1 MNALRALID
10 PSIDRESD
18 LFKTQSELFSLNDIF
33 KRKDPNNDGQFVESY
48 IMLHEE
54 IEQEHEFNSETKDI
68 TLVVKRQKL
77 IFNEK
82 N

>member
-18 LFKTQSELFSLNDIF
+18 LFKSQNELFSLNDIF
-33 KRKDPNNDGQFVESY
+33 KNKVPDNHDQLVESY

-54 IEQEHEFNSETKDI
+54 IAHEHELSGETKDI
-68 TLVVKRQKL
+68 TLVVKR
-77 IFNEK
+77 
-82 N
+82 